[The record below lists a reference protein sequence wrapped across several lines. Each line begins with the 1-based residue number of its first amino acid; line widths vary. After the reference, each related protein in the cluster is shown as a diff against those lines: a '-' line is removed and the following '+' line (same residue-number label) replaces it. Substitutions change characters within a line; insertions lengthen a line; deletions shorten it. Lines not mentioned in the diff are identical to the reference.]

1 MSNRYQTI
9 LFDLDSTL
17 IDNKAAS
24 RSIFPSLRSQY
35 PILAGQ
41 EERLFYACF
50 GCLSGEEAYRALC
63 EELGWEDAPAYATC
77 REWVLA
83 LYVNATVCL
92 PATVPTLQAL
102 RQKGYVLGVIT
113 NGDTF
118 AQTTKLASGK
128 LADYFDVIV
137 ISQAVGIKKPDPRIY
152 EIALERLGA
161 EKQTALF
168 VGDNPKTDILGAQNA
183 GIDSF
188 LITDGENSCGATY
201 FGKDIS
207 CLLEFL

>member
-1 MSNRYQTI
+1 M
-9 LFDLDSTL
+9 LFVRSLDG
-17 IDNKAAS
+17 
-24 RSIFPSLRSQY
+24 RM
-35 PILAGQ
+35 
-41 EERLFYACF
+41 
-50 GCLSGEEAYRALC
+50 
-63 EELGWEDAPAYATC
+63 PAYATC